1 MPSADSN
8 TMVRI
13 YIDSDYYEM
22 VAGYFDADLTPTQ
35 STLSII
41 TRTFTRYFP
50 LWIGIGAVVVALGGR
65 RVYNKKKREQTIK
78 ALEIKKRF
86 DDVNSILGVIVLHKI
101 SGIPL
106 YSKIVKGGIDE
117 ILISGFISAITQFRG
132 EFDVDQENFVVTPIS
147 DIIRAVATENLI
159 CAFITLTAPSHSL
172 ERKMVQYAETVGF
185 IFDHQFTEAP
195 MKVLDN
201 GTMTQFD
208 ILFDEVL
215 DGSLIQKYR
224 IQDVKGLPRKTKCLQ
239 KEIGEIAQ
247 SEAFM
252 LDELVS
258 RMTGCGLEESYVY
271 LSIWNAI
278 EKKQI
283 QMLDLKRFEE
293 VSKEVE
299 TDDLE

>member
-1 MPSADSN
+1 
-8 TMVRI
+8 MV
-13 YIDSDYYEM
+13 
-22 VAGYFDADLTPTQ
+22 
-35 STLSII
+35 
-41 TRTFTRYFP
+41 
-50 LWIGIGAVVVALGGR
+50 
-65 RVYNKKKREQTIK
+65 
-78 ALEIKKRF
+78 
-86 DDVNSILGVIVLHKI
+86 
-101 SGIPL
+101 
-106 YSKIVKGGIDE
+106 
-117 ILISGFISAITQFRG
+117 
-132 EFDVDQENFVVTPIS
+132 
-147 DIIRAVATENLI
+147 
-159 CAFITLTAPSHSL
+159 
-172 ERKMVQYAETVGF
+172 
-185 IFDHQFTEAP
+185 
-195 MKVLDN
+195 
-201 GTMTQFD
+201 QFD